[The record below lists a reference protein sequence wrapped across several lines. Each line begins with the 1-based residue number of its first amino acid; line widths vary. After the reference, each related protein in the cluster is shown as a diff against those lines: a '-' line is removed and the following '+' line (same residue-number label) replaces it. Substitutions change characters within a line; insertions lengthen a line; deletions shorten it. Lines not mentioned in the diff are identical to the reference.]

1 MTMRQEA
8 LDWLQAKSFT
18 WQEITSYWI
27 DLTTVHEPERRGV
40 NG

>member
-1 MTMRQEA
+1 MTMRQEE
-8 LDWLQAKSFT
+8 LDSLQSKRFT

-27 DLTTVHEPERRGV
+27 DLTTVDELERRGV